1 MQRINRADP
10 VLQAAAQRLSI
21 ALILSLSVH
30 AAVVWAVPG
39 SGGGSD
45 LRHFLARI
53 DAIQTWSFAATLLSD
68 TSVFDVTTSER
79 SSTETAGAA
88 GRFDTLDPHY
98 YGAEELDVLP
108 TPRGPIRIRQE
119 PAALEAAALGT
130 GSLNTVRLLAR
141 IDASGRI
148 VGLYVRES
156 DSTKLHNAAV
166 LRVLSDTPFNAARKD
181 GRPVRS
187 EVVIELAGGAGEMND
202 RD

>member
-10 VLQAAAQRLSI
+10 GHQAAAQRLSI

-39 SGGGSD
+39 RGGGAD
-45 LRHFLARI
+45 LPDFLARI
-53 DAIQTWSFAATLLSD
+53 DSIQKWSFNATLLPD
-68 TSVFDVTTSER
+68 TSAFDVNTSER

-88 GRFDTLDPHY
+88 GRFDTPDPHY
-98 YGAEELDVLP
+98 YSAEELDVLP

-119 PAALEAAALGT
+119 PAALEAAALAT
-130 GSLNTVRLLAR
+130 GSLNSVRLLAR

-148 VGLYVRES
+148 VGLYARDS
-156 DSTKLHNAAV
+156 DSTKHHNAAV

-187 EVVIELAGGAGEMND
+187 EVVIEFAGESGEMAA